1 MSKSFQS
8 AERAAKLSWVLP
20 LAGLA
25 FSVMTNQATK
35 QFEDSRTIA
44 IVNAAVLLLLL
55 LSGLI
60 CAIYAFCGIPRQGRR
75 GILVPAVIGSV
86 LSGLFLGLFA
96 LGFIFAMGYTQPK
109 AKWQDVVS
117 AQGTYQVS
125 IMGNVTRKKS
135 SSGSGQSWAGTLL
148 VLGGIGG
155 ILTSWNAFI
164 MGGSRVAFALAESGF
179 LPAAFA
185 RIHPRYQTPYVGI
198 LVIGGLSIIAPLFGR
213 TILVWLINTGSVA
226 VTIAFAFVAIAFLV
240 LRRTEPEMPRPF
252 KVSHPNLV
260 GYGALVLSIALLSAF
275 FPWAGSALLW
285 PDEWLTILVWAAL
298 GSIFWW
304 RNFAGD
310 KQP

>member
-135 SSGSGQSWAGTLL
+135 SSGSGQSMITVNTIEGKAYNDRVLMSAEQIDYTPIHGIVPTSELVDPLISETLQHYRGRETNRE
-148 VLGGIGG
+148 VIEGDD
-155 ILTSWNAFI
+155 
-164 MGGSRVAFALAESGF
+164 
-179 LPAAFA
+179 
-185 RIHPRYQTPYVGI
+185 PR
-198 LVIGGLSIIAPLFGR
+198 
-213 TILVWLINTGSVA
+213 
-226 VTIAFAFVAIAFLV
+226 
-240 LRRTEPEMPRPF
+240 
-252 KVSHPNLV
+252 
-260 GYGALVLSIALLSAF
+260 
-275 FPWAGSALLW
+275 
-285 PDEWLTILVWAAL
+285 ILVWATIANPPGEMRL
-298 GSIFWW
+298 VVRRSEEVVIFLCYASNDHLVDQAEAD
-304 RNFAGD
+304 RFFDSFQRLDPHEAD
-310 KQP
+310 